1 MLRFPFIFVL
11 LLAPGVVSA
20 QTDPALL
27 RFLPSNPKAVISID
41 WKTLRG
47 SHVGA
52 LLREKFVDTNPG
64 TAIPGVEFLDDID
77 HCIITSEGR
86 PPGDDTSEPPLLV
99 VVRGHFDLAKVRL
112 ALATHGAKAQLYNSI
127 PVYRPQGKGS
137 RDMAFVLIDAQTILI
152 GDAGS
157 IFASLQRSANPP
169 SGSEV
174 NPLVARAAEMDSRY
188 DVWALMSGLEGMGSD
203 RLLGLLAGG
212 GSMAESQNF
221 EAGVSLRN
229 GLAAD
234 ISLFFPTQLEAK
246 NMASE
251 FSKLMK
257 AAIKDKVGGPA
268 MLDLEKRLKVAADGA
283 IARISLRL
291 TPQELEKNAQ
301 IFTAT
306 RQHPATAAPSA
317 PDGEPTA
324 EAIAAVI
331 PAPAAKPA
339 PKIIRIEGLDDGP
352 REIRMKPDQP

>member
-1 MLRFPFIFVL
+1 MLRFPSIFVL
-11 LLAPGVVSA
+11 LLAPAVVRA

-64 TAIPGVEFLDDID
+64 TAIPGAEFLDDID

-86 PPGDDTSEPPLLV
+86 PSGDDTSEPPLLV

-112 ALATHGAKAQLYNSI
+112 ALATHGAKPQLYNSI
-127 PVYRPQGKGS
+127 QVYRPQGKGS

-152 GDAGS
+152 GDASS
-157 IFASLQRSANPP
+157 IFASLQRSGNPP
-169 SGSEV
+169 SEA

-203 RLLGLLAGG
+203 RLLGLIAGG
-212 GSMAESQNF
+212 GSMAESRNF

-257 AAIKDKVGGPA
+257 AAIKDKIGGPA
-268 MLDLEKRLKVAADGA
+268 MLDLEKKLKVAADGA

-301 IFTAT
+301 IFAAT
-306 RQHPATAAPSA
+306 RQQPATAAPSA
-317 PDGEPTA
+317 PEGAPLA
-324 EAIAAVI
+324 EAVAAVI
-331 PAPAAKPA
+331 PAPAPKPA